1 MKIVF
6 LGTPEFSVPSLEAIA
21 GAGHDIDLVLTQPD
35 RPRGRKSAP
44 AAPPVKRAAQ
54 ALDLHVQQPES
65 VNEPATVAELHRL
78 RPDVMV
84 VVAFGQILGRKVIE
98 APKIACLNVHASL
111 LPKYRGAAPVPAAIL
126 NGETETGVTV
136 QKVVRKLDAGDI
148 LRRRATRI
156 GPGETAGELLKRLS
170 LIGAELLVE
179 SLESI
184 AAGTAVF
191 TPQDGSQATYAPM
204 LDKSDGLIDW
214 TRDAEYIERHV
225 RAMSPWPGA
234 FTFLVRDANPLRLL
248 ITKAS
253 VVPAVEQV
261 DPGLIYEVG
270 QDGFSVAAG
279 SAGVRIERLHPAG
292 KKEMTA
298 AEFARGYRLNA
309 GERLASG

>member
-6 LGTPEFSVPSLEAIA
+6 LGTPEFSVPSLEAIT

-35 RPRGRKSAP
+35 RPRGRKSVP

-54 ALDLHVQQPES
+54 ALNLHVEQPENI
-65 VNEPATVAELHRL
+65 NEPATADELHR
-78 RPDVMV
+78 RKPDLIV

-98 APKIACLNVHASL
+98 APKIACLNLHASL

-136 QKVVRKLDAGDI
+136 QRVVRKLDAGDI

-156 GPGETAGELLKRLS
+156 GSDETAGGLLQRLS

-179 SLESI
+179 SLDSI
-184 AAGTAVF
+184 STVTAVF
-191 TPQDGSQATYAPM
+191 TPQDDSQATYAPM
-204 LDKSDGLIDW
+204 LKKSDGLIDW
-214 TRDAEYIERHV
+214 TRDAEYIERHM

-234 FTFLVRDANPLRLL
+234 FTFLVRGGKPLRLL
-248 ITKAS
+248 ITKVS
-253 VVPAVEQV
+253 VVSAGAREE
-261 DPGLIYEVG
+261 PGRIYEVS

-298 AEFARGYRLNA
+298 AEFARGYRLSA
-309 GERLASG
+309 GERLASE